1 MQLSDF
7 YYDLPPELIASEPLS
22 ERTASRLL
30 QVGADGACRD
40 GKFTDVLELIQPN
53 DLLVFNNT
61 RVIPAR
67 LHGQKA
73 SGGKVEVLIE
83 RVLDAHT
90 ALAHVRAS
98 KSPKPGTRLRLE
110 SAVDAEVVGR
120 QGELFE
126 LRFLHEATVLNLLD
140 QYGHVPLPP
149 YIERQ
154 DTAAD
159 RERYQTVFAQ
169 TPGAVAAPTA
179 GLHFDEALLA
189 ALRAKGVATAAVT
202 LHVGA
207 GTFQPVRVQ
216 DLSQHIMH
224 AEYADVSL
232 QTCEAVAACKARG
245 GRVVAVGTTS
255 VRSLESAAQQGR
267 LQPFQADTRLFITP
281 GYRFKVVDA
290 MITNFHLPESTLLM
304 LVSAFS
310 GYDAIMKAYQ
320 HAVCR
325 GYRFFSYGDAMFLV
339 PSCDNC

>member
-61 RVIPAR
+61 RVIHAR

-149 YIERQ
+149 YIC
-154 DTAAD
+154 
-159 RERYQTVFAQ
+159 
-169 TPGAVAAPTA
+169 
-179 GLHFDEALLA
+179 LL
-189 ALRAKGVATAAVT
+189 
-202 LHVGA
+202 
-207 GTFQPVRVQ
+207 
-216 DLSQHIMH
+216 
-224 AEYADVSL
+224 Y
-232 QTCEAVAACKARG
+232 
-245 GRVVAVGTTS
+245 TS
-255 VRSLESAAQQGR
+255 RCV
-267 LQPFQADTRLFITP
+267 
-281 GYRFKVVDA
+281 
-290 MITNFHLPESTLLM
+290 
-304 LVSAFS
+304 
-310 GYDAIMKAYQ
+310 
-320 HAVCR
+320 
-325 GYRFFSYGDAMFLV
+325 
-339 PSCDNC
+339 